1 MEYVI
6 VFVTTTDA
14 AEAETIGRS
23 LVEKRLAACCSIV
36 PSVKSIFRWKGDLS
50 EENESQLLIKTRSVR
65 LQELIRHVNEMHSYD
80 TPEIIA
86 LPVLAGSETYLQ
98 WIKDETS

>member
-6 VFVTTTDA
+6 VFVTTSDD
-14 AEAETIGRS
+14 AEAERIGRS
-23 LVEKRLAACCSIV
+23 LVDKRLAACCSII
-36 PSVKSIFRWKGDLS
+36 PAVKSIFRWKGDLS
-50 EENESQLLIKTRSVR
+50 EENESQLLIKTRSVL
-65 LQELIRHVNEMHSYD
+65 LQELIRHVNEIHSYD

-98 WIKDETS
+98 WIKDETG